1 MSNTAQIL
9 PQRNSSLYIVGYQGV
24 KRVQNFFFGEDNF
37 RVKITK

>member
-24 KRVQNFFFGEDNF
+24 VGLKNFFDEEEY
-37 RVKITK
+37 

>member
-24 KRVQNFFFGEDNF
+24 ARLKNFFDEDEY
-37 RVKITK
+37 

>member
-24 KRVQNFFFGEDNF
+24 VRLKNFFNEEEY
-37 RVKITK
+37 